1 MGGGERR
8 AAGTGP
14 GQLTA
19 RRFRP
24 NGQDDLAPSGAV
36 ARIRANLAAL
46 TTLRAIQREN
56 RPATPDEQAILA
68 RWSGWGAVPE
78 VFDPGRR
85 AHTWARDELSRLLT
99 PAELSA
105 AARNTLNAH
114 YTDAELVQAIWAGVQ
129 QLGFTGGRVLEPGC
143 GSGNFIGFA
152 PGGARVTGVELEPVT
167 AQIAAAL
174 YPDADIACESFASF
188 RAREGTFDLAIGNVP
203 FGSFALTDRLHNP
216 GGHSIHNHFI
226 IKALHLVRPGG
237 LVAVVTSRYTMDAR
251 NPAARRE
258 IAALADLAGAVRL
271 PSRAHQRA
279 AGTGVVTDL
288 LIFRR
293 REPGREPDRTGW
305 EQTRMAELDGVQLP
319 VNEYFLDHP
328 DAVLGELRA
337 VHGMHNAEDLVVA
350 AAGDTAAALARAL
363 TRVAE
368 DAASRGLTWTAAEQS
383 ESPAAPAGPRS
394 RHPDGH
400 LEAHRDGTFTQVADG
415 HAVPFPVPASQA
427 AELRH
432 LLALRDAV
440 TSLLD
445 AEAASL
451 DDGPELDRLRQD
463 LNRRYDAYVQ
473 AYGPI
478 SRFSWRHTGRTDPET
493 GDEKLARIRP
503 PQGGFR
509 SDPFAPLVQALEEF
523 DPVSQTAAKAAIF
536 AGRVVAPRN
545 PRLGADNPADALAIC
560 LDICGE
566 VQLTGIARLL
576 GTSEEQARQELGT
589 LVFDDPESGRL
600 VPAAEYL
607 SGRVRDKL
615 ETAERAAADD
625 PRYEVNAAE
634 LRKVIPADLMP
645 GEIEARLGAAWI
657 DASYVRDF
665 LAEILQDTTIR
676 VEHPGGQI
684 WTVRGSRH
692 TVLATSTWGT
702 ARYPAPQLAQAVLEQ
717 RRIEVRD
724 KIGDDAWVLNMDQ
737 TLAAQEKAAE
747 LTERFSEWAW
757 ENPARARQLAETYN
771 RLFNDIVLRSYDDAQ
786 LSLPGLAM
794 SFEPRP
800 HQVAAVARIIN
811 EPAVGLFHEVGAG
824 KTAEMTMGAM
834 ELRRLHLARKPA
846 IIVPNHMLEQF
857 SREFLQLYP
866 QAKVLVTQREDSE
879 PSGARAALRRSSGH
893 EKSRGRMELC

>member
-1 MGGGERR
+1 MGGSERR

-19 RRFRP
+19 RSFRP

-56 RPATPDEQAILA
+56 RQATPDEQTILA

-78 VFDPGRR
+78 VFDPDRR

-99 PAELSA
+99 PAELTA

-114 YTDAELVQAIWAGVQ
+114 YTDADLVQAIWAGVQ

-152 PGGARVTGVELEPVT
+152 PGGARVTGIELEPVT

-174 YPDADIACESFASF
+174 YPDADIACESFAGF
-188 RAREGTFDLAIGNVP
+188 REREGTFDLAIGNVP

-279 AGTGVVTDL
+279 AGTAVVTDL

-293 REPGREPDRTGW
+293 REPGREPDSTGW
-305 EQTRMAELDGVQLP
+305 EQTRIAELDSVQLP

-328 DAVLGELRA
+328 AAVLGELRA
-337 VHGMHNAEDLVVA
+337 AHGMHNAEDLAVA

-363 TRVAE
+363 TRVSE
-368 DAASRGLTWTAAEQS
+368 DAASRGLTWTVAGQS
-383 ESPAAPAGPRS
+383 ESSTASVGPRS
-394 RHPDGH
+394 QHPDGH

-415 HAVPFPVPASQA
+415 HAVAFPVPASQA
-427 AELRH
+427 AELRQ
-432 LLALRDAV
+432 LLALRNAV

-445 AEAASL
+445 AEAGSL
-451 DDGPELDRLRQD
+451 DDGPGLDRLRQD

-509 SDPFAPLVQALEEF
+509 SDPSAPLVQALEEF
-523 DPVSQTAAKAAIF
+523 NPVSQTAAKAAIF

-625 PRYEVNAAE
+625 PRYEINSAE

-665 LAEILQDTTIR
+665 LAEILQDTAYGGAPRRPDLDRPPRTPAHR
-676 VEHPGGQI
+676 PGHLHLGHRPLPGPASGPGGPR
-684 WTVRGSRH
+684 TAPHRGP
-692 TVLATSTWGT
+692 G
-702 ARYPAPQLAQAVLEQ
+702 QD
-717 RRIEVRD
+717 RR
-724 KIGDDAWVLNMDQ
+724 
-737 TLAAQEKAAE
+737 
-747 LTERFSEWAW
+747 
-757 ENPARARQLAETYN
+757 
-771 RLFNDIVLRSYDDAQ
+771 
-786 LSLPGLAM
+786 
-794 SFEPRP
+794 
-800 HQVAAVARIIN
+800 
-811 EPAVGLFHEVGAG
+811 
-824 KTAEMTMGAM
+824 
-834 ELRRLHLARKPA
+834 RRLGPEPGRPSPRRKRP
-846 IIVPNHMLEQF
+846 
-857 SREFLQLYP
+857 
-866 QAKVLVTQREDSE
+866 
-879 PSGARAALRRSSGH
+879 PS
-893 EKSRGRMELC
+893 

>member
-1 MGGGERR
+1 
-8 AAGTGP
+8 
-14 GQLTA
+14 
-19 RRFRP
+19 
-24 NGQDDLAPSGAV
+24 
-36 ARIRANLAAL
+36 
-46 TTLRAIQREN
+46 
-56 RPATPDEQAILA
+56 
-68 RWSGWGAVPE
+68 
-78 VFDPGRR
+78 
-85 AHTWARDELSRLLT
+85 
-99 PAELSA
+99 
-105 AARNTLNAH
+105 
-114 YTDAELVQAIWAGVQ
+114 
-129 QLGFTGGRVLEPGC
+129 
-143 GSGNFIGFA
+143 
-152 PGGARVTGVELEPVT
+152 
-167 AQIAAAL
+167 
-174 YPDADIACESFASF
+174 
-188 RAREGTFDLAIGNVP
+188 
-203 FGSFALTDRLHNP
+203 
-216 GGHSIHNHFI
+216 
-226 IKALHLVRPGG
+226 
-237 LVAVVTSRYTMDAR
+237 MDAR

-305 EQTRMAELDGVQLP
+305 EQTRMAELDSVQLP

-328 DAVLGELRA
+328 AAVLGELRA

-368 DAASRGLTWTAAEQS
+368 DAASRGLTWTVAGQS
-383 ESPAAPAGPRS
+383 ESPTASAGPRS
-394 RHPDGH
+394 QHPDGH

-415 HAVPFPVPASQA
+415 HAVAFPVPASQA

-432 LLALRDAV
+432 LLALRNAV

-451 DDGPELDRLRQD
+451 DDGPGLDRLRQD

-509 SDPFAPLVQALEEF
+509 SDPSAPLVQALEEF

-615 ETAERAAADD
+615 ETAERAMTDD
-625 PRYEVNAAE
+625 PRYEINAAE

-702 ARYPAPQLAQAVLEQ
+702 ARYPGPQLAQAVLEQ

-737 TLAAQEKAAE
+737 TLAAQEKATE
-747 LTERFSEWAW
+747 LTERFSGWAW

-771 RLFNDIVLRSYDDAQ
+771 RLFNDIVLRSYDDSQ

-866 QAKVLVTQREDSE
+866 QAKVLVTQREDLQAGQAPPVRRPLRHRRLGRGRHVPFGVRAHPDE
-879 PSGARAALRRSSGH
+879 RRRPARLPRRRARADARFHPGLEG
-893 EKSRGRMELC
+893 G